1 MAATSSAQI
10 FWRVYHRRKISHTEN
25 KLYAKRVFNPAFFP
39 KFYRMVYELAHERL
53 IPALR
58 RIANK
63 ELTEADRAN
72 LLLDRRANEWQGN
85 NRDKRYLFSW
95 RELRSIGKQTPFL
108 QWGQNHSVKQAL
120 LRASKRQLRF
130 RCVLATLPFL
140 LAISAVIIWNSQW
153 GQLQL
158 IKWEVARSSE
168 SMANDEALR
177 QVAKA
182 YLAIEEFS
190 MAQGVAEKI
199 SEERYKASALVEIA
213 KAMAEIGAKQQ
224 AMEMLKQAR
233 GVAEKISD
241 ERHKV
246 IALVEIAKA
255 MAETG
260 AKQQAMEMLKQARGV
275 AEKMGIS
282 QQKNQ
287 KRHGD
292 FRNC

>member
-213 KAMAEIGAKQQ
+213 KAMAEIGAKQRD
-224 AMEMLKQAR
+224 EELLKQAQ
-233 GVAEKISD
+233 GVRRWPRSG
-241 ERHKV
+241 RSS
-246 IALVEIAKA
+246 
-255 MAETG
+255 ET
-260 AKQQAMEMLKQARGV
+260 K
-275 AEKMGIS
+275 S
-282 QQKNQ
+282 
-287 KRHGD
+287 
-292 FRNC
+292 C

>member
-108 QWGQNHSVKQAL
+108 QWGQNRSVKQEL
-120 LRASKRQLRF
+120 LRASKRKLRF
-130 RCVLATLPFL
+130 RFALAALSASLAITAALIWYGEFSRRSRAEQQANSSRRLLQFTQMAQMKLVQLEFENANIDRVEELLATYLP
-140 LAISAVIIWNSQW
+140 QP
-153 GQLQL
+153 
-158 IKWEVARSSE
+158 
-168 SMANDEALR
+168 
-177 QVAKA
+177 
-182 YLAIEEFS
+182 
-190 MAQGVAEKI
+190 
-199 SEERYKASALVEIA
+199 
-213 KAMAEIGAKQQ
+213 
-224 AMEMLKQAR
+224 
-233 GVAEKISD
+233 
-241 ERHKV
+241 
-246 IALVEIAKA
+246 
-255 MAETG
+255 
-260 AKQQAMEMLKQARGV
+260 
-275 AEKMGIS
+275 
-282 QQKNQ
+282 
-287 KRHGD
+287 
-292 FRNC
+292 